1 MDIKAQNDK
10 RVKLLLEMRKILTVA
25 SDAGRDVTPDEQTK
39 YDSME
44 KDVAVLDTNVQNHRT
59 LKKLED
65 DARKTNDSS
74 YEAQLR
80 TLADTK
86 DKNGRPARKVDTP
99 EYRDA
104 LNQYA
109 RSGENGMAPEIKA
122 ALQVGT
128 AAAGGFLVPTEFE
141 TELIR
146 LLVNLDPVRANA
158 KVIRTASER
167 AIPIEVSKA
176 VFAYMAENGAY
187 PVVQPGF
194 GQEVLGAFKSGG
206 IIPIS
211 EELLQD
217 SFFDLTAYL
226 QEAAADSWNNL
237 EEINFATGDGINKP
251 KGIMATDAV
260 AGVALSNVLGTA
272 SGAITAN
279 NFVDTYH
286 SLARRYR
293 QNASWLMSD
302 NTVKAVRKIVTGLS
316 GDTTYIWQP
325 GLTQDRPDT
334 ILGRPVLVSGGVADA
349 ASQARS
355 VGFGDLSKYYIG
367 ERVGVSVQRLVEL
380 YAANG
385 QVGFRF
391 WRRNDARLVDP
402 KAWAYFTHG
411 T

>member
-10 RVKLLLEMRKILTVA
+10 RVGLLLEMRKLLTTA
-25 SDAGRDVTPDEQTK
+25 SEASRDLSPDEQTK
-39 YDSME
+39 YDKME
-44 KDVAVLDTNVQNHRT
+44 RDVTVLDTNVQNHRT

-65 DARKTNDSS
+65 DARKTLDSS
-74 YEAQLR
+74 YEATLR
-80 TLADTK
+80 TSVPMK
-86 DKNGRPARKVDTP
+86 DRAGNLLRKVDTP
-99 EYRDA
+99 EYKDA
-104 LNQYA
+104 LNQWVKF
-109 RSGENGMAPEIKA
+109 GDKGVGPEILA

-128 AAAGGFLVPTEFE
+128 ASAGGFLVPTEFE

-158 KVIRTASER
+158 KIIRTASER

-187 PVVQPGF
+187 PQVQPSF
-194 GQEVLGAFKSGG
+194 GQEVLNAFKSGG

-260 AGVALSNVLGTA
+260 AGVALNNVLGTA

-302 NTVKAVRKIVTGLS
+302 NTVKAVRKIVTGLA

-325 GLTQDRPDT
+325 GLTADRPDT

-349 ASQARS
+349 AANARS

-367 ERVGVSVQRLVEL
+367 ERVGISVQRLVEL

-385 QVGFRF
+385 QVGFKF

-402 KAWAYFTHG
+402 KAWSYFVHG
-411 T
+411 P